1 MKKLMLLAFLVSFS
15 LTAAEIDTAKS
26 TLGWKGSKGAAGF
39 KLGSH
44 YGKIKIK
51 SGDFEVENG
60 KLVGGNVVVDM
71 TDFTVEDLTGTW
83 AEKFIGHMKSADFFK
98 TDKFKT
104 SNIKFKKVNGNKV
117 TADLTINGKTNEV
130 KFNYKKEGEAFT
142 GKLFFDRTKFG
153 MNYGDDESLGDKF
166 IHKDVEIDFKIFTK

>member
-1 MKKLMLLAFLVSFS
+1 MKKLMFIAMLISFA
-15 LTAAEIDTAKS
+15 LTAAEIDTSKS
-26 TLGWKGSKGAAGF
+26 TLSWKGSKGAAGF

-51 SGDFEVENG
+51 SGDFDVKDG

-71 TDFTVEDLTGTW
+71 TDFTVEDLSGTW
-83 AEKFIGHMKSADFFK
+83 AEKFINHMKSSDFFK
-98 TDKFKT
+98 TENFKT
-104 SNIKFKKVNGNKV
+104 SELKIKKVSGKKA

-130 KFNYKKEGEAFT
+130 TFDYKKEGDAFV
-142 GKLFFDRTKFG
+142 GQLLFDRTKFG

-166 IHKDVEIDFKIFTK
+166 IHHEVEVGFKIYTK